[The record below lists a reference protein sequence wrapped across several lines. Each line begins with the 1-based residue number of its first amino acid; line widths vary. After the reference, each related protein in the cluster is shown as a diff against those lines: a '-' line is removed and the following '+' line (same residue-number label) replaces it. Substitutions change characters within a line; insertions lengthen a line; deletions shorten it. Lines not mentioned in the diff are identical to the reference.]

1 MALSFLTN
9 LDEKEFKEFLR
20 EALREIVSE
29 NKNLFEQPAP
39 EIMDMKQASEFLRLK
54 ITTLYEKTSEKTIPH
69 FKKGNKLY
77 FHRSE
82 LEAWVKEGKVKTYH
96 EIESEAVTYTM
107 HRDVKRLNNTK

>member
-29 NKNLFEQPAP
+29 NMNLIKHPAP
-39 EIMDMKQASEFLRLK
+39 EIMDMKQASEFLRLR
-54 ITTLYEKTSEKTIPH
+54 ITTIYEKTSEKRIPH

-82 LEAWVKEGKVKTYH
+82 LEAWVKEGKVKTYD
-96 EIESEAVTYTM
+96 EIRSEAATYTM
-107 HRDVKRLNNTK
+107 HRELKKVNQ